1 MLVIRLSRQMKHHV
15 MHVNLNQYTW
25 YHTIYTKMFYRV
37 RCIISLVGLD
47 KLLNATLLDMSACAR
62 TDTDPTVVVTTV
74 ENLEKLLKA
83 LNGRGL
89 VMEEKVVESLLVT
102 VDDILSNKV
111 S

>member
-1 MLVIRLSRQMKHHV
+1 MFLSCLLR
-15 MHVNLNQYTW
+15 Y
-25 YHTIYTKMFYRV
+25 
-37 RCIISLVGLD
+37 SLVGLD
-47 KLLNATLLDMSACAR
+47 KLLNATLLDMAACGR
-62 TDTDPTVVVTTV
+62 TDNDPTVVATTL

-111 S
+111 RQFRGKAFHNCICI